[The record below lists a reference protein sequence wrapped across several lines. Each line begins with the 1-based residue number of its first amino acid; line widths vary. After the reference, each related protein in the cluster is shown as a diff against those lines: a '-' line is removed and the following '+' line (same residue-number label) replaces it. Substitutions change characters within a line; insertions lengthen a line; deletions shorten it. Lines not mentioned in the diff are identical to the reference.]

1 MFLCLQGHRESARD
15 IELHVTILPLLCWGN
30 FAYLDCIHDVFAF
43 SSWKLIFVS
52 TAFVHNKNLY
62 AVRIGILLMEN

>member
-1 MFLCLQGHRESARD
+1 MSLHATFIPTLPYCLCCAG
-15 IELHVTILPLLCWGN
+15 GN
-30 FAYLDCIHDVFAF
+30 YVYLDCICDAFAF